1 MTTPLISV
9 VIPSY
14 NRGELIADTIES
26 VLAQDFQDF
35 EILVVD
41 DGSTDNTADVV
52 RNVGDSRVRYIWQ
65 SNVGA
70 NTARN
75 RGINEAK
82 GEYVALLD
90 ADDRFL
96 DSHLSTCLSTLQLF
110 PDHIIY
116 GRIIVDRG
124 NGQSFTKPPRAIKSN
139 EHMSEYLMC
148 TQGFVQTS
156 TLFLPTSIA
165 RTVGYLEGLRNGQ
178 DIDFAIRLY
187 AAGHRFYM
195 VDEPTVVWRD
205 HADPKRIS
213 SSSDPQAR
221 LAWLEGVRPLITE
234 KAWYGYRGWFVAKA
248 FAQTGQ
254 RAKAISFYTQAIWR
268 GAYNPKLGIKIG
280 AQILLGSLYRIA
292 TRVYLMFKPE

>member
-14 NRGELIADTIES
+14 NRGELIADTIGS

-52 RNVGDSRVRYIWQ
+52 RNIDDSRVRYIWQ
-65 SNVGA
+65 SNSGA

-75 RGINEAK
+75 RGINEARGK
-82 GEYVALLD
+82 YVALLD

-96 DSHLSTCLSTLQLF
+96 ESHLSTCLCALQSF

-124 NGQSFTKPPRAIKSN
+124 NGQSFTKPPRAIKPG

-156 TLFLPTSIA
+156 TLFLSTTVGRA
-165 RTVGYLEGLRNGQ
+165 VGYLEGLKNGQ

-187 AAGHRFYM
+187 AEGHHFHM
-195 VDEPTVVWRD
+195 IDEPTVVWRD

-213 SSSDPQAR
+213 ARSDPQAR
-221 LAWLEGVRPLITE
+221 LVWLETIRPLITE
-234 KAWYGYRGWFVAKA
+234 KAWHGYRGWFVAKA
-248 FAQTGQ
+248 FWQAGQ
-254 RAKAISFYTQAIWR
+254 RGQAIR
-268 GAYNPKLGIKIG
+268 LYLQAMQHRAYDFKLGLKIG
-280 AQILLGSLYRIA
+280 AQILLGSLYRSA
-292 TRVYLMFKPE
+292 TRAYLAAKG